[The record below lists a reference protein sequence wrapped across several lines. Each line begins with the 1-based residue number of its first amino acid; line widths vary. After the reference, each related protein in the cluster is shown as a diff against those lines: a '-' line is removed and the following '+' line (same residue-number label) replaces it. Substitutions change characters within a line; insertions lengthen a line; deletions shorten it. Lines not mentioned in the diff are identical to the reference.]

1 MKNYTSA
8 VDKLQFKG
16 LASLGSEYF
25 YVPLKTVFIKP
36 IHNAVAF
43 ILRGVSMVAEI
54 IIDVVQE
61 DALTAVQS

>member
-16 LASLGSEYF
+16 LASLGSEH